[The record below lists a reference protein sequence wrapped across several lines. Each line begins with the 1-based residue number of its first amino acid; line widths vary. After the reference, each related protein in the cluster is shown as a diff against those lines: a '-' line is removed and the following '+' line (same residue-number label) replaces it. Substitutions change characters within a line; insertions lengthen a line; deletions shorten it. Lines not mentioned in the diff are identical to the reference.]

1 MKKRTLL
8 NNRFL
13 ASLAGAVLNGY
24 GELVFRTSRIRIQA
38 HPDTYRLVQEQG
50 GAVIYALWHRHAFFI
65 PLLRRF
71 DRRRVAVLLSRDRK
85 SVV

>member
-13 ASLAGAVLNGY
+13 AGLAGAVLNGY

-38 HPDTYRLVQEQG
+38 HPNTLQLVRDQG
-50 GAVIYALWHRHAFFI
+50 AAVIYAFWHRHAFFYI
-65 PLLRRF
+65 ATASL
-71 DRRRVAVLLSRDRK
+71 
-85 SVV
+85 